1 MANLDRKMQI
11 VSFLNHQTGW
21 TTTAMIAQRFGF
33 SVRSVK
39 YSVAELNKEYGA
51 LILSSNKGYKIDKL
65 TAAKI
70 LSFLPS
76 QTIPASYEERK
87 RYIINTLL
95 LQNQRM
101 SISDLSNKLCI
112 SPITLQNELSRMR
125 TDLTQFHLN
134 IHTKNDMV
142 NITGLAKDKRAVILS
157 LINEEIKSSYFSLE
171 RIQEIFTSVSL
182 ARIKQLILQVMH
194 RYEYFLDDYS
204 LLNYVLHIAL
214 TVELRSSNP
223 ARKFN
228 ASRQELVSH
237 ADMLRLASA
246 HVQSIVNDLYVL
258 LKENYDTDFTLYD
271 LYEASV
277 LMMTRAVLADV
288 FDYLRSDRRH
298 SGQRSSETAGQ
309 HRAVG
314 GKHLLH

>member
-21 TTTAMIAQRFGF
+21 TTTTMIAQRFSF

-65 TAAKI
+65 AAAKI

-125 TDLTQFHLN
+125 TDLTQS
-134 IHTKNDMV
+134 T
-142 NITGLAKDKRAVILS
+142 
-157 LINEEIKSSYFSLE
+157 
-171 RIQEIFTSVSL
+171 
-182 ARIKQLILQVMH
+182 
-194 RYEYFLDDYS
+194 
-204 LLNYVLHIAL
+204 
-214 TVELRSSNP
+214 
-223 ARKFN
+223 
-228 ASRQELVSH
+228 
-237 ADMLRLASA
+237 
-246 HVQSIVNDLYVL
+246 
-258 LKENYDTDFTLYD
+258 
-271 LYEASV
+271 
-277 LMMTRAVLADV
+277 
-288 FDYLRSDRRH
+288 
-298 SGQRSSETAGQ
+298 
-309 HRAVG
+309 
-314 GKHLLH
+314 